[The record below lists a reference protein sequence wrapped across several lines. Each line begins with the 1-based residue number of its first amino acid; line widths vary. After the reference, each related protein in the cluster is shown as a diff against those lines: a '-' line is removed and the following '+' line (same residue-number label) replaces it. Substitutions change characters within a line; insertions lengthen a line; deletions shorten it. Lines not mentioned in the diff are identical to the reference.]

1 MIIDEKQKAR
11 IINYNKYIWENRLG
25 EKDIE
30 DWLNNFNGKVFSDI
44 KEKEIAIDL
53 LKNFLY
59 YNENEIKYL
68 CKTVFLIFK
77 RKKIG
82 EFLMNCSSLGEAEKL
97 FKKYLE
103 KCRFSHIGRPSE
115 SGCFMLYYFRQSN
128 KLPISIFLDRW
139 EDITQEIRS
148 ILFIDDFLGTG
159 STAVRFW
166 NNPIVQNLVKEYP
179 DIELYY
185 LVIFALKNGIINV
198 KTNTNFNIISSQI
211 FNEEYRIFSNESY
224 VFPKKEKRKI
234 ARCICEKYG
243 KYLEGNKYAL
253 GYNDSEALLG
263 FHHNIPNNTL
273 PIIWSTKNEWH
284 PLFKREGKRYRW

>member
-11 IINYNKYIWENRLG
+11 IINYNKYIWEDRLG

-30 DWLNNFNGKVFSDI
+30 DWLNNFNGRVLNDNE
-44 KEKEIAIDL
+44 EKEIAFDL

-68 CKTVFLIFK
+68 CKILFLIFK

-82 EFLMNCSSLGEAEKL
+82 EFLMNDSSFREAENL

-115 SGCFMLYYFRQSN
+115 SGCFMLYYFRQNN

-139 EDITQEIRS
+139 EDISQEIRS

-159 STAVRFW
+159 NTAVRFW
-166 NNPIVQNLVKEYP
+166 KNPIVQNI
-179 DIELYY
+179 IEKHPNIDLYY
-185 LVIFALKNGIINV
+185 LVIFALKNGLVNV
-198 KTNTNFNIISSQI
+198 RTNTNFKIVSSQI
-211 FNEEYRIFSNESY
+211 FNEEYRIFSDESY
-224 VFPKKEKRKI
+224 IFLVKEKREK
-234 ARCICEKYG
+234 ARCICENYG

-253 GYNDSEALLG
+253 GYNNSEALLG
-263 FHHNIPNNTL
+263 FHHNIPNNTI
-273 PIIWSTKNEWH
+273 PIIWSTKNDWY
-284 PLFKREGKRYRW
+284 PLFKREGKRYR